1 MQAILAIIQTD
12 DSAAALER
20 LNTLH
25 LPHINALA
33 SQGSFLRQGN
43 TTLWMAAQDDQVAA
57 VLEALRDTCH
67 RRTHY
72 LPVQLESAH
81 LASAFPVEVEIGG
94 ATVFIGPIERFEVL

>member
-12 DSAAALER
+12 DAQAAQER
-20 LNTLH
+20 LSALTLPS
-25 LPHINALA
+25 LNAMT

-43 TTLWMAAQDDQVAA
+43 TTLWMAARDEQVPA
-57 VLEALRDTCH
+57 VLEALRATCH

-72 LPVQLESAH
+72 VPVQLESAH

-94 ATVFIGPIERFEVL
+94 ATVFIGPIERFEVI

>member
-20 LNTLH
+20 LNALQ
-25 LPHINALA
+25 LPSVNSMA

-43 TTLWMAAQDDQVAA
+43 TTLLLAVQDEQVPAA
-57 VLEALRDTCH
+57 LEALRAACH

-72 LPVQLESAH
+72 MPVQLESAH

-94 ATVFIGPIERFEVL
+94 ATVFIGPIERFEVI